1 MYNNHFANVRKIVF
15 TFTNVYDMMFTQG
28 EMLMEGFIDM
38 ETLGY
43 FLYMQEQE
51 NNEDQSDDTEEE
63 NDDLRISQN

>member
-1 MYNNHFANVRKIVF
+1 M
-15 TFTNVYDMMFTQG
+15 D
-28 EMLMEGFIDM
+28 GFIDM